1 MRFKLFMQVT
11 VDARDEPQATE
22 WAKKLEE
29 LLKNPMA
36 GMAIKGAG
44 IRVIGEPM
52 ALRPKPE

>member
-11 VDARDEPQATE
+11 VEARDERQATE
-22 WAKKLEE
+22 WAKKLED

-36 GMAIKGAG
+36 EIAIKGAG
-44 IRVIGEPM
+44 IRTIGEPV